1 MSKEITSGNATDGI
15 LGTNIEFHRFG
26 LICAVLLIVGCLGGM
41 AVGLGAVE
49 SVAALSMIV
58 IPTMATISLLLAVA
72 PMKYILTAG
81 AVSVVVDIL
90 FIAYYLIA

>member
-1 MSKEITSGNATDGI
+1 MSKEIVSGNASDKI
-15 LGTNIEFHRFG
+15 FGTNVEFHRFG
-26 LICAVLLIVGCLGGM
+26 LICAVLLVVGCLGGLT
-41 AVGLGAVE
+41 VGLGAVE
-49 SVAALSMIV
+49 SIAALSVVV
-58 IPTMATISLLLAVA
+58 IPTMATLSLLLAVA